1 MGTQLL
7 RTGEKLFYW
16 REGRFEVD
24 YVLTKGRKVWAIEVK
39 TGDSKK
45 KSGLLEFKKNFPQA
59 ILVFINEDNY
69 IEFEKNPINYLESV
83 AL

>member
-7 RTGEKLFYW
+7 RTGERLCYW

-24 YVLTKGRKVWAIEVK
+24 YILTKGRKVWAIEVK

-45 KSGLLEFKKNFPQA
+45 KFPQA
-59 ILVFINEDNY
+59 TLVFINEDNY
-69 IEFEKNPINYLESV
+69 KLFEKNPMTYLES
-83 AL
+83 AKS